1 MYPQMLQGQQIFVEF
16 DGIYM
21 DAKIWLNNNYLCNQ
35 HYGYSSFT
43 INLTPFLKFGDE
55 PENENFLAIYVNCPP
70 PTPDGIQD
78 VEYFAIPG

>member
-1 MYPQMLQGQQIFVEF
+1 
-16 DGIYM
+16 M
-21 DAKIWLNNNYLCNQ
+21 DIQ
-35 HYGYSSFT
+35 DFT

-70 PTPDGIQD
+70 LTPDGIQD